1 MTYAIFGYKTTK
13 AFKKVLNITY
23 MLCKFLCYI
32 IALIWLNEISRTPS
46 YPHKME
52 CSVAGMLCSHHCFIP
67 LFFLHSALIFYFYEI
82 NWISVSEYLDH
93 KVIHSPLS

>member
-1 MTYAIFGYKTTK
+1 MTYAISGYKTTK
-13 AFKKVLNITY
+13 IFKKVLNITY
-23 MLCKFLCYI
+23 MFCKFLCYI

-67 LFFLHSALIFYFYEI
+67 LFFLHYALIFIFCMI
-82 NWISVSEYLDH
+82 SGISVSKYLDH
-93 KVIHSPLS
+93 KVIHSRLS